1 MFGSE
6 AATEIT
12 LPELRQPFCFC
23 SGNSAVEGDE
33 EEIYL
38 STTKSKTKII
48 SYMHAKNAIAEIPSN
63 ILYGVF

>member
-33 EEIYL
+33 EEIYH
-38 STTKSKTKII
+38 SRIPESA
-48 SYMHAKNAIAEIPSN
+48 SY
-63 ILYGVF
+63 LYLDLVAA